1 MRKDSDLCTVSD
13 EACTMLIL
21 ENNYDRWIDVHKNK
35 TEGSTAI
42 ETAVALRAD
51 KRKHKWESDVAP
63 RYTEGGLVYSV
74 DRVMTQKGWKD
85 KGIRRFND
93 LCHQVAKDRRDNP
106 NVLTKMVREW
116 KASVCIGQPLTSL
129 RQSLLE
135 QRLTMN
141 CGRVRLFE

>member
-1 MRKDSDLCTVSD
+1 MRKDSDLCIVSD

-35 TEGSTAI
+35 TDGSTAI

-51 KRKHKWESDVAP
+51 KRKRKWESDVAP
-63 RYTEGGLVYSV
+63 RYTEGGLVYLD

-85 KGIRRFND
+85 EGIRRFND

-106 NVLTKMVREW
+106 NVLTEMVREW
-116 KASVCIGQPLTSL
+116 KASMHRTTTQQPEAIATGTEAYHELWESPA
-129 RQSLLE
+129 
-135 QRLTMN
+135 
-141 CGRVRLFE
+141 V